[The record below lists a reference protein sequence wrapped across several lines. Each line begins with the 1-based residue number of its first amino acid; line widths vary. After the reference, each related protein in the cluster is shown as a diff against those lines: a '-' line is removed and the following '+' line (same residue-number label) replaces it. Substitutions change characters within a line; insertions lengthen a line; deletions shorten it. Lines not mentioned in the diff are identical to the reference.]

1 MSRYI
6 LALDR
11 TAEDRFI
18 AELLDRGHSVLARA
32 QGARE
37 LQGIVSELRPDV
49 VLVGANRATLTAE
62 LLAICDRLGVRVI
75 ALAETDPERQY
86 AVGLGLYEVVDAR
99 CAWVDIEALSA
110 SPLAAELGEAPRPHP
125 ESGDVIAVWG
135 PAGAPGRTTVAIGVA
150 AELAAAGKSVVLVD
164 ADTYAGAIA
173 PTLGMLDESPG
184 FAAACRLA
192 AADGLN
198 RAELERIAQRHDSPS
213 GAFWVLTGIAR
224 AARWPELGEARVRAT
239 IDACRDWAE
248 YTVIDTG
255 FSLENDE
262 EISSDL
268 FAPRRNAATMA
279 ALRAADRVLAV
290 GLADPVGMARFLRA
304 RTDLLDL
311 VDEVRVSV
319 LMNRVRASAVGLG
332 AVGQVEATLRRF
344 GGIQHATLIPH
355 DMQAAD
361 AAVLSAQTLRDTA
374 PKSPARLAIARFVR
388 TEILLTTLPEP
399 RRRSLGRARG
409 RRAVVAPAD

>member
-11 TAEDRFI
+11 TSEDRFI
-18 AELLDRGHSVLARA
+18 GELLERGHSVLARA

-37 LQGIVSELRPDV
+37 LHGVVSELRPDV
-49 VLVGANRATLTAE
+49 LLVGAQRATLNAE
-62 LLAICDRLGVRVI
+62 LLALCDRLGVRVI
-75 ALAETDPERQY
+75 ALSETDHERQY
-86 AVGLGLYEVVDAR
+86 AVGIGLYEVLDAR
-99 CAWVDIEALSA
+99 CAWVDIEALSS
-110 SPLAAELGEAPRPHP
+110 SPLAPELGETPRARTG
-125 ESGDVIAVWG
+125 SGEVIVVWG
-135 PAGAPGRTTVAIGVA
+135 PAGAPGRTTMAIAVA
-150 AELAAAGKSVVLVD
+150 AELAAAGKSVVLAD
-164 ADTYAGAIA
+164 ADTYSGAVA
-173 PTLGMLDESPG
+173 PALGMLDESPG

-213 GAFWVLTGIAR
+213 GAFWVLSGIAR
-224 AARWPELGEARVRAT
+224 ASRWPELGETRVRAT
-239 IDACRDWAE
+239 IDACRDWAD

-279 ALRAADRVLAV
+279 ALRAADRVLAI

-304 RTDLLDL
+304 RTELLDI
-311 VDEVRVSV
+311 VDEARVSV
-319 LMNRVRASAVGLG
+319 IMNRVRASAIGLG

-344 GGIQHATLIPH
+344 GGIRRATLIPH

-361 AAVLSAQTLRDTA
+361 AAVLSGQTLRDIA
-374 PKSPARLAIARFVR
+374 PRSPARLAIARFVR
-388 TEILLTTLPEP
+388 TEILPTAQDVP
-399 RRRSLGRARG
+399 RRRSLARARG
-409 RRAVVAPAD
+409 RRAVIVAAD